1 MSEGLALDH
10 ASFEKLLEA
19 ASVLQRLH
27 DELHGQEVSLDQ
39 VATGVFEPP
48 HPMCAENPGLPAT
61 VATVG
66 ASKPVPVLEK
76 QATADE
82 AANVKEQP
90 RPAFNPPV
98 ADLRSA
104 FRRALKAFGSH
115 RPAFGVNFT
124 PRGLRTVAIAATM
137 LLLTLAAAP
146 LLLEAWRH
154 APLHKAEALPIASP
168 VAGAVADKNST
179 NLTTATSIASA
190 QNKNTAIKKPEP
202 PTEILASGASHRQV
216 TDPSTLSVLR
226 ELSRYEIRGLRRRA
240 KYGDASAAFTL
251 GMAYETGRYVPRNC
265 RQAARWVLRSAD
277 AGNAAAQY
285 NLGLRY
291 RDGDGVSANRAES
304 RKWLRR
310 AAARRYSKS
319 KLALQMV
326 ASR

>member
-19 ASVLQRLH
+19 AAVLQCLH
-27 DELHGQEVSLDQ
+27 DQLHSQEVSRDQ
-39 VATGVFEPP
+39 VVTAFIKPP
-48 HPMCAENPGLPAT
+48 DPIAAENSGLPAT
-61 VATVG
+61 VASAS
-66 ASKPVPVLEK
+66 ASKPVPVLEN

-82 AANVKEQP
+82 AADVKEQP
-90 RPAFNPPV
+90 RPAFNPPT
-98 ADLRSA
+98 AYLRSA
-104 FRRALKAFGSH
+104 FRRILKTFGSH
-115 RPAFGVNFT
+115 RPAFRVDLT
-124 PRGLRTVAIAATM
+124 LRGLRTVAIAAPM
-137 LLLTLAAAP
+137 LLLTLAAAS

-154 APLHKAEALPIASP
+154 ASLHKAQAISIASS
-168 VAGAVADKNST
+168 VAGVVVNDHST
-179 NLTTATSIASA
+179 NLTTTTTIASA
-190 QNKNTAIKKPEP
+190 QNKNTANRKPEP
-202 PTEILASGASHRQV
+202 PTAILAVGASHRQV

-265 RQAARWVLRSAD
+265 TQATRWVLRSAE